1 MNETLAWASRNVFAY
16 PTIHYARRHG
26 PRGYADYRSYK
37 PWLRDDFTFRCVYCL
52 TRERWYP
59 SGYEEFGVDH
69 IKPRSAAPDSIVDY
83 DNLLY
88 ACSSCNRNRQEA
100 DLPTDPAG
108 GAIGEHLRVIADGT
122 VEALT
127 NEGRALIR
135 VCHLNRALLL
145 RYRRHLVA
153 LIESLVRRQSAD
165 DESLLRDLLGFPDN
179 LPDLASMR
187 PPGGNTRPYGLTQ
200 SCFEQ
205 RKRGELPDVY

>member
-1 MNETLAWASRNVFAY
+1 
-16 PTIHYARRHG
+16 
-26 PRGYADYRSYK
+26 
-37 PWLRDDFTFRCVYCL
+37 
-52 TRERWYP
+52 
-59 SGYEEFGVDH
+59 
-69 IKPRSAAPDSIVDY
+69 
-83 DNLLY
+83 
-88 ACSSCNRNRQEA
+88 
-100 DLPTDPAG
+100 
-108 GAIGEHLRVIADGT
+108 
-122 VEALT
+122 
-127 NEGRALIR
+127 
-135 VCHLNRALLL
+135 LLL